1 MRPVQFYSETTIFP
15 GGVPVENG
23 EPAIAAG
30 TPVDGL

>member
-15 GGVPVENG
+15 GAVPVENG